1 MIKDA
6 PGTFSL
12 PWSRAEKLCIF
23 VLSDKARFTKHLWY
37 KLYWC
42 TLIESLPAL
51 FKKQSNSCLGCTFS
65 YGKESSQYF
74 SCKKCAPFRKLIHI
88 IYQMWKRKSSALQAI
103 SPITWQNIN
112 GGVEQDREH
121 GQFFKL
127 MCPSSSDFFPH
138 KKTFKV
144 QSKGKEGELFNTQ
157 PFHETVFLQSGQC
170 RAIWIRLSSARHPVL
185 VNWERWS
192 YWAEIWQH
200 CWKWSDSTNRSVN
213 L

>member
-1 MIKDA
+1 MHPA
-6 PGTFSL
+6 PFPFCDHEQRSSAFLYRLMRHDSRNICGTNCTEVHS
-12 PWSRAEKLCIF
+12 SRVFLLC
-23 VLSDKARFTKHLWY
+23 L
-37 KLYWC
+37 
-42 TLIESLPAL
+42 
-51 FKKQSNSCLGCTFS
+51 KKQSNSCLGCTFS

-88 IYQMWKRKSSALQAI
+88 IYQMWKRKSSALQAF
-103 SPITWQNIN
+103 SQITWQNIN

-138 KKTFKV
+138 KRTFKV

-192 YWAEIWQH
+192 YWDEIWQH

>member
-1 MIKDA
+1 MKMTELTKVMEVLGVSDEGVENLSDARSRIRSALYEGEKTSDWSPGKVRYFSVSEGFRTVTSFAGSSVSFKRSDIPWSLWSYATSNCFGLLLDIRTRLAVNYSFYFDLFHVMIKDA

-12 PWSRAEKLCIF
+12 PWSWAEKLCIF

-88 IYQMWKRKSSALQAI
+88 IY
-103 SPITWQNIN
+103 
-112 GGVEQDREH
+112 
-121 GQFFKL
+121 
-127 MCPSSSDFFPH
+127 
-138 KKTFKV
+138 
-144 QSKGKEGELFNTQ
+144 
-157 PFHETVFLQSGQC
+157 
-170 RAIWIRLSSARHPVL
+170 
-185 VNWERWS
+185 
-192 YWAEIWQH
+192 
-200 CWKWSDSTNRSVN
+200 
-213 L
+213 